1 MTIVSVTSCHR
12 QIGNVNKRVY
22 EKPHA
27 TSTRI
32 LWKEYEKTPDKGLF
46 AEVKRLCELYELPD
60 VIEAI
65 LTPEFIKNRV
75 KHMYYV
81 LDKKEFVN
89 LNIYK
94 LMET

>member
-1 MTIVSVTSCHR
+1 MEIKSTSCSIT
-12 QIGNVNKRVY
+12 IGDVNKLVY

-81 LDKKEFVN
+81 LCTV
-89 LNIYK
+89 
-94 LMET
+94 